1 MKTRHKVLIVDDE
14 PHIRKLIQTAL
25 ARADYATVE
34 AENARE
40 ALKKLEEER
49 PDISLLDLG
58 LPDRDGLELVPLF
71 KQRSDT
77 TLIIVSARDSTEQKV
92 TALDLGAD
100 DYLTKPFDTDE
111 LLARVRVALRNR
123 MTKDGGVSK
132 VRAGDVEIDL
142 MARIITKAGKEVH
155 LTPKEYG
162 VLAQLAKFP
171 GRVITHAQ
179 IMKHVWPADHEHHVE
194 YLRVLVRTLRQKLE
208 NDPQHP
214 RIIGNELGIGYR
226 LRFNIEGETDEFAPD
241 GEPRIST

>member
-1 MKTRHKVLIVDDE
+1 MKIRHKVLIVDDE
-14 PHIRKLIQTAL
+14 PHIRKLIHAAL
-25 ARADYATVE
+25 ARADYITVE
-34 AENARE
+34 AATARE
-40 ALKKLEEER
+40 ALDLLRQER

-71 KQRSDT
+71 KQHSDT
-77 TLIIVSARDSTEQKV
+77 TLIVVSARDATDEKV
-92 TALDLGAD
+92 AALDLGAD

-123 MTKDGGVSK
+123 VTREGGATTVN
-132 VRAGDVEIDL
+132 AGDVEIDL
-142 MARIITKAGKEVH
+142 LSRLVRKGGREVH

-162 VLAQLAKFP
+162 VLSQLAKFP

-179 IMKHVWPADHEHHVE
+179 IMAHVWPNEHEHHVE

-208 NDPQHP
+208 TDPQQP

-226 LRFNIEGETDEFAPD
+226 LRTDVED
-241 GEPRIST
+241 